1 MIGADDVTAVG
12 FSFFDQRCAA
22 MNADIMK
29 CPDDAVGV
37 FGQKQRLSRNLHRV
51 DSPGC
56 GKLMG
61 EFGKH
66 PVFLEHPLAIFLK
79 KFGIDIGG
87 IG

>member
-1 MIGADDVTAVG
+1 MIGADDITTAG
-12 FSFFDQRCAA
+12 FWFFDQRGTAV
-22 MNADIMK
+22 NADIMK
-29 CPDDAVGV
+29 CPDDAVSV
-37 FGQKQRLSRNLHRV
+37 FGQKQRLSRHLHRV
-51 DSPGC
+51 DSPGF

-66 PVFLEHPLAIFLK
+66 PVFLEHPLAFFLK